1 MTVQKNLDFPWSM
14 EDTIENL
21 KELKEILQEQ
31 LRRKNYEG
39 QGERDVKEIALDF
52 DRAIQALEEVE
63 QYRALGTV
71 EELKEAREKQIS
83 IGLVLDLAWR
93 YGQIDG
99 AHHKM
104 WVIDQMVRALCG
116 SEEEYKK
123 WVSKYTDDDYDW
135 DCGIAP

>member
-1 MTVQKNLDFPWSM
+1 MRVQEAKGFIQGKLDCMNKCDVFECKGTDECENCNYCYSQGNFGEQKEAFKFAIECM
-14 EDTIENL
+14 E
-21 KELKEILQEQ
+21 EL
-31 LRRKNYEG
+31 
-39 QGERDVKEIALDF
+39 
-52 DRAIQALEEVE
+52 E